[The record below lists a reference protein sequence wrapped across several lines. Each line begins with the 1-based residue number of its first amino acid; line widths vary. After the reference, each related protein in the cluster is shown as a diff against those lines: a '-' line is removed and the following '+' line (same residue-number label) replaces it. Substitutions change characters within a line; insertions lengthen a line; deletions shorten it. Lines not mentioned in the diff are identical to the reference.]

1 MEIRVCLVD
10 AVIAL
15 AAIGSDKREALRGNM
30 LKHVDLRVR
39 IRLVKTKQ
47 RPLQFESPTLFS
59 SPTQSAISQK
69 SFEILDNRGKFTLFS
84 LVLRASA
91 RRTREASVYTELARR
106 PLCLHRLDI
115 HLVAL
120 RSKRA
125 RWCPNRARPCGVWL
139 AALGRSGLDIAGRP
153 GQCGPYREPE
163 LERFSIFSNAFV
175 FADVVG
181 RIIP

>member
-69 SFEILDNRGKFTLFS
+69 SFEILENRGKFALFS

-91 RRTREASVYTELARR
+91 RRTREASVYTELVRR
-106 PLCLHRLDI
+106 PQCLHRLETTWS
-115 HLVAL
+115 LCVP
-120 RSKRA
+120 S
-125 RWCPNRARPCGVWL
+125 
-139 AALGRSGLDIAGRP
+139 ALGGVPTERGPAGFGGGPRP
-153 GQCGPYREPE
+153 QRLGARG
-163 LERFSIFSNAFV
+163 SA
-175 FADVVG
+175 
-181 RIIP
+181 